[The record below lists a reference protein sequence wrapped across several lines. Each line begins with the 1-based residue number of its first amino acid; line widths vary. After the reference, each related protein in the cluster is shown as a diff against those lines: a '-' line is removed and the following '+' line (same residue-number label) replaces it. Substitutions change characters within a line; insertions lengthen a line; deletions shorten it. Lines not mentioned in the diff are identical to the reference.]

1 MACTITITTNNGN
14 RVEMEV
20 PSLPNSLSELKDIIR
35 SSGKLEELHT
45 YIKQAVGEGNT
56 IKNVKLSEIK
66 DTSGIIPNA
75 TVSLLKERF
84 PEAGF
89 PEEDLDDIPILY
101 INQYKVSDSELQF
114 GIFEQNGKQ
123 YFVIDNNESHIK
135 DFAAYLS
142 LKNAIEKDNLL
153 QNKLTKKEFE
163 ILENCRKASNYSS
176 IEQMSLEF
184 LNNRSIFR
192 NFRTEDNQSVF
203 SLLNDVLSKVSER
216 TRKRRFTDPTA
227 NEFYLRLSKI
237 GENTWKINLEE
248 LYEQVLMFDDN
259 IKKVIPDSFT
269 EFKKFLKSEDIP
281 NDFSLLLGDS
291 SNKLDSIINY
301 IVSKEPWLNMSYQ
314 KTVKNDIILKN
325 EFPNIKRVYGIGY
338 DTIKKMTQQKYR
350 GMYIYSDGNK
360 FYPSEWML
368 SESTRTLAYDSVE
381 EARNHIDELI
391 NKQKLVD
398 YNFVQIYTKGEG
410 RRILNKR
417 IPTKTLIE
425 LKDYNLKINF
435 IQNRKENEILQNGTM
450 QDFYDY
456 ISKLDSTGEIIK
468 YIQNAQE
475 AVLFLYKKNELG
487 SKADL
492 IQIAKEIHNSPLN
505 YYYVEE
511 SYVDSIGNKYHRLLP
526 AKDVKIEEVK
536 ENYKTPVLSL
546 FNAISN
552 QFSSKFGIQVEI
564 LNDEEVKS
572 QYGIED
578 AKAFILRN
586 KIILNSTLA
595 SSDDIFHE
603 YAHLVLGYLKY
614 KNPENYR
621 KLIQSVWNKMY
632 SGNKNVI
639 LNKYKNLPREAQLEE
654 GFVFEFGKYISNNLI
669 NNDLQ
674 GIFKEQEGFL
684 KEGVSSIFDG
694 EVNISKIFGSSLNS
708 VFNRFNSEIGHLL
721 NSDDDFLSFTKSNDF
736 FLQRKK
742 VNWLEKQIELEKI
755 KEIC

>member
-123 YFVIDNNESHIK
+123 YFVIDNNESHIR

-153 QNKLTKKEFE
+153 QNKLTKEEFE

-203 SLLNDVLSKVSER
+203 SLLNDTLSKVSER

-259 IKKVIPDSFT
+259 IKKVIPNSFT

-391 NKQKLVD
+391 NKQKLID
-398 YNFVQIYTKGEG
+398 YNFVQIYAKGEG

-511 SYVDSIGNKYHRLLP
+511 SYVDSVGNKYHRLLP

-572 QYGIED
+572 QYGVED
-578 AKAFILRN
+578 AKAFILGN